1 MNRLRRAALTV
12 AACLM
17 LAACLLLPGC
27 KKDTVMGKGFR
38 FPLSAEPRQL
48 DPQVASDSASATVIT
63 ALFEGLTRLDAQ
75 GQPVPGAAEW
85 TVSPDGLTYT
95 FTLRDS

>member
-38 FPLSAEPRQL
+38 FPCRLNRGSWTRRWHRTARRQ
-48 DPQVASDSASATVIT
+48 
-63 ALFEGLTRLDAQ
+63 R
-75 GQPVPGAAEW
+75 
-85 TVSPDGLTYT
+85 
-95 FTLRDS
+95 

>member
-27 KKDTVMGKGFR
+27 KKDTVMGKGFL
-38 FPLSAEPRQL
+38 P
-48 DPQVASDSASATVIT
+48 
-63 ALFEGLTRLDAQ
+63 
-75 GQPVPGAAEW
+75 PVG
-85 TVSPDGLTYT
+85 
-95 FTLRDS
+95 